1 MNIIVTIFTM
11 LVCIVSATS
20 EVGSNGDGGGLALS
34 GSFVVALIASLLL
47 FSLAVAA
54 WNCRRRGIKHK
65 KKKQKV
71 EEEQVKWFEKQ
82 REQMKTP
89 VKKSS
94 VINLTVASVPCAN
107 FLGKPRR
114 ERNAPKKLPQLILD
128 DGSDLS
134 FKFPE
139 DVEAE
144 RSTSEP
150 VKSLKVNISAM
161 SLRDSLNDLTIEVEE
176 SSAELCES
184 SVSLNMADADT
195 TVEFVTQ
202 KSV

>member
-1 MNIIVTIFTM
+1 MHVTSTTFTT
-11 LVCIVSATS
+11 LICIVSAS
-20 EVGSNGDGGGLALS
+20 EAASNGNGS
-34 GSFVVALIASLLL
+34 GSVLSSTFVVALIASFVL
-47 FSLAVAA
+47 FSIAVTV
-54 WNCRRRGIKHK
+54 WNCRRREMKHK
-65 KKKQKV
+65 KQKQKV

-114 ERNAPKKLPQLILD
+114 ERKTVKKLPQLNLN
-128 DGSDLS
+128 DGSDLP
-134 FKFPE
+134 FEFPE
-139 DVEAE
+139 DVEDE
-144 RSTSEP
+144 RGMGES
-150 VKSLKVNISAM
+150 VKSLKVRISAM
-161 SLRDSLNDLTIEVEE
+161 SLRDSLDDMTIEVEE
-176 SSAELCES
+176 SSVELCES
-184 SVSLNMADADT
+184 SVSLNMVDADT

>member
-1 MNIIVTIFTM
+1 MNINATIFTM
-11 LVCIVSATS
+11 LVCIASAS
-20 EVGSNGDGGGLALS
+20 EAASNGDGGVLALS

-47 FSLAVAA
+47 FSMAATA
-54 WNCRRRGIKHK
+54 WNCRRRKMKQK
-65 KKKQKV
+65 KEKQKV
-71 EEEQVKWFEKQ
+71 EEEQMKWFEKQ

-114 ERNAPKKLPQLILD
+114 QRKAPRKLPQLKLD
-128 DGSDLS
+128 DGSDLP
-134 FKFPE
+134 FEFPE
-139 DVEAE
+139 DGEAE
-144 RSTSEP
+144 RGTSEP
-150 VKSLKVNISAM
+150 LKSLKVNISAV

-176 SSAELCES
+176 SSAELFES
-184 SVSLNMADADT
+184 SVSLNMVDADT